1 MEGEHVTHFRVVVS
15 EDQIDRMGCPTEHLV
30 HMVPDSCRGCS
41 ITADVIFA
49 VDVGEMT
56 IEQIDHEDHRVAIGT
71 TSGPFGRRTLSRVV
85 AFAYEHPDPV
95 FIKGWFDDLQPA

>member
-15 EDQIDRMGCPTEHLV
+15 EEQIDRMGCPREHLIE
-30 HMVPDSCRGCS
+30 MFPDSCRGCS
-41 ITADVIFA
+41 ITADIQFA
-49 VDVGEMT
+49 TAMGELT
-56 IEQIDHEDHRVAIGT
+56 IQQTEHADHRVAVGT

-95 FIKGWFDDLQPA
+95 FIKGWFDDLLPA

>member
-15 EDQIDRMGCPTEHLV
+15 EDSVERMGCPVEHLFK
-30 HMVPDSCRGCS
+30 MAPDSCRGCS
-41 ITADVIFA
+41 ISADVIFA

-56 IEQIDHEDHRVAIGT
+56 IDHTVYKDHRVAVGT

-95 FIKGWFDDLQPA
+95 FIKGWFDDLLPA

>member
-15 EDQIDRMGCPTEHLV
+15 EGSVERMGCPVSHGDKMHV
-30 HMVPDSCRGCS
+30 DSCRGCS

-49 VDVGEMT
+49 VDMGEMT
-56 IEQIDHEDHRVAIGT
+56 IRQTDRPDDRILDGT

-95 FIKGWFDDLQPA
+95 FIKGWFDDLLPA